1 MSLIRQLTFLLGL
14 AAVYLSLVNL
24 DRVGYWGDEAIN
36 RNIGTTLMATGDIV
50 GWDGRNLTG
59 GTNGRSLNNELRDTF
74 PPLSYLVTGL
84 GITLFGDTPAGGR
97 SLHALAGIAAI
108 ALFYLYLR
116 LFLSDRRHRRLL
128 LLTMAFIILSVDLNL
143 FLRQA
148 RYYSLVL
155 LTLAGLLYGYE
166 RYCRDRQLRFYLL
179 MAGSGLL
186 GFFNHY
192 SSGLMAIAALGCWH
206 LLFRARAVGL
216 RDYALFTAAG
226 IGIAILGAIYLQ
238 WMGILGASGFR
249 SFSGMQW
256 PESNWL
262 YDFFLRLLNYHRA
275 SIENDWLPYPL
286 LMWYG
291 GYLLLRR
298 WRRLPALPAQREA
311 AQLLCFGFIYL
322 IAAGLFSIQPVS
334 VVTSPT
340 DLRYFFCVIP
350 FFALLKASFVEWIWH
365 RYGSWTPLLI
375 LALMLLSNVTSYPIN
390 TINYYTGDT
399 LGWRLPQHLSA
410 LHRDYNHPLDAAA
423 RLLDEHGEQDDLVYV
438 EKFFNREK
446 LIAAN
451 GDRFIYCCHFDRTDE
466 DALALS
472 ERLPAGALATDPLE
486 ADWQL
491 LEALPGQLPDAL
503 LFHYE
508 IVAVGAHLISFTQRP
523 EPHTHT
529 FRPIP
534 NPLSFVLLQRR
545 DDARLG
551 IPPPQP

>member
-1 MSLIRQLTFLLGL
+1 MTRQLTFLLGL
-14 AAVYLSLVNL
+14 AVVYLSLVNL
-24 DRVGYWGDEAIN
+24 DRVGYWADEAIN

-84 GITLFGDTPAGGR
+84 GTALFGDTPAGGR

-128 LLTMAFIILSVDLNL
+128 LLTLAFIALSVDLSM
-143 FLRQA
+143 FMRQA
-148 RYYSLVL
+148 RYFSLVL

-192 SSGLMAIAALGCWH
+192 SSGAMAITALGCWH

-249 SFSGMQW
+249 SFSGLQW
-256 PESNWL
+256 AESNWFH
-262 YDFFLRLLNYHRA
+262 DFYLRLLKYHRA
-275 SIENDWLPYPL
+275 SIQNDWLPYPL
-286 LMWYG
+286 LIWYG
-291 GYLLLRR
+291 GYHLLRR
-298 WRRLPALPAQREA
+298 WRKLPALPAQREVA
-311 AQLLCFGFIYL
+311 LLLCFGFIYL
-322 IAAGLFSIQPVS
+322 LTASLFSIQPVS
-334 VVTSPT
+334 VVVSPI
-340 DLRYFFCVIP
+340 DHRYFFCVIP
-350 FFALLKASFVEWIWH
+350 FFALLKASFVEWIW
-365 RYGSWTPLLI
+365 RQQRWNGGI
-375 LALMLLSNVTSYPIN
+375 VLAVMLLTNVTSYPIN
-390 TINYYTGDT
+390 TVNYFVKTTTFGPRLLEY
-399 LGWRLPQHLSA
+399 LGS
-410 LHRDYNHPLDAAA
+410 LHRDYNHPLDVVA
-423 RLLDEHGEQDDLVYV
+423 RILDEQGEQDDLVFV
-438 EKFFNREK
+438 GPFFDRET

-451 GDRFIYCCHFDRTDE
+451 GDRFIYCCHLQSPTPRVRDLVR
-466 DALALS
+466 
-472 ERLPAGALATDPLE
+472 RLPRSSQLGTDPFA
-486 ADWQL
+486 ADWHMYEL
-491 LEALPGQLPDAL
+491 NPRQLPDDV

-508 IVAVGAHLISFTQRP
+508 VVAVGEHLLRFTQRP
-523 EPHTHT
+523 AVHTHT

-534 NPLSFVLLQRR
+534 YKNLTFILLRKR
-545 DDARLG
+545 AAEAPGAL
-551 IPPPQP
+551 P